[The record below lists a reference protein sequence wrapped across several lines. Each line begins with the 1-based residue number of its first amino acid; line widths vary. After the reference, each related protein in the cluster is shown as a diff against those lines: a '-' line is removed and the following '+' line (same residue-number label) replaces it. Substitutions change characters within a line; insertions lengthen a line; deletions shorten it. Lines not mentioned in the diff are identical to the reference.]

1 MEFVTFAQIL
11 VGGLGKEIDV
21 IDTKNIAYVLTNAI
35 RDAVQKKNV
44 IFSDIVTIAF
54 DPHPP

>member
-21 IDTKNIAYVLTNAI
+21 IDAKKLWERGSKNFPI
-35 RDAVQKKNV
+35 
-44 IFSDIVTIAF
+44 
-54 DPHPP
+54 